1 MKRGG
6 AAAAVLFLLAG
17 AACRTTGRVPSPAS
31 APAASP
37 AAPAAGNLALRWV
50 RNSAEYPAATIQAY
64 RVATRRIDEIAL
76 SASRA
81 PGTWAVSLDAD
92 ETLLDNSQY
101 AKERLAAG
109 LGYSSESWR
118 EWVSR
123 RAATPIPGSAAF
135 LRHVKEKGGVI
146 VIVTNRTQAEC
157 PDTAA
162 NFIALALP
170 FDAMLCRP
178 DDGPGDKEP
187 RYDRVENGTARPGLG
202 PLQIMLWVGDNI
214 QDFPHMRQEV
224 RKAGEAAFAQFGQRF
239 IIIPNPTYGSW
250 ERNPTE

>member
-1 MKRGG
+1 MRRGG
-6 AAAAVLFLLAG
+6 AVAGVLILLAG
-17 AACRTTGRVPSPAS
+17 AGCRTAGSAS
-31 APAASP
+31 APVSVASP
-37 AAPAAGNLALRWV
+37 PAPAAGNLALRWV
-50 RNSAEYPAATIQAY
+50 RNSAEYPAAAIQAY
-64 RVATRRIDEIAL
+64 RVATRRIEDVGAG
-76 SASRA
+76 RA
-81 PGTWAVSLDAD
+81 AGTWAVSLDAD
-92 ETLLDNSQY
+92 ETVLDNSQY

-123 RAATPIPGSAAF
+123 RAAVPIPGSAAF

-157 PDTAA
+157 PATEE
-162 NFIALALP
+162 NFRALQLP

-187 RYDRVENGTARPGLG
+187 RYDSVANGTARTGLR
-202 PLQIMLWVGDNI
+202 PLEIVLWVGDNI
-214 QDFPHMRQEV
+214 QDFPHLRQEV
-224 RKAGEAAFAQFGQRF
+224 RKAGEGAFAEFGSRF

-250 ERNPTE
+250 ERNPAE